1 MENLREDSAM
11 ARPRGNYAVTAARRE
26 SIIDSALE
34 IFGKSGY
41 NGSSVKQVALAVGI
55 TEAGVLH
62 HFGTKSNLLIEVLR
76 VRDDTSAHFI
86 PSDGSH
92 PLDFVSGWIN
102 LMAFNVSQPGIV
114 DLFTKLAAESTDVDH
129 PAHAY
134 FKNRYVFVT
143 QFCEKYFDRLS
154 ASGYMNSVADSRT
167 LSIALIALADGLQ
180 LQWLHDRDVDI
191 CAELRSFFKSV
202 LNPDAWLEVQSDL
215 FPAYTSA

>member
-1 MENLREDSAM
+1 M
-11 ARPRGNYAVTAARRE
+11 ARPRGNYAGTAARRE

-41 NGSSVKQVALAVGI
+41 NGSSVKQVALAVGM

-76 VRDDTSAHFI
+76 VRDHAATKFLPTSI
-86 PSDGSH
+86 QN
-92 PLDFVSGWIN
+92 PLDFVSGWLN
-102 LMAFNVSQPGIV
+102 LMAYNVNQPGIV

-134 FKNRYVFVT
+134 FKDRYVSVSK
-143 QFCEKYFDRLS
+143 FCEDYFDHLY
-154 ASGYMNSVADSRT
+154 ASGYMKSDSDSRT

-180 LQWLHDRDVDI
+180 LQWLHDRTVDI
-191 CAELRSFFKSV
+191 CAELASFFKNV
-202 LNPDAWLEVQSDL
+202 LSSEAWEKVELADSTN
-215 FPAYTSA
+215 AMSN